1 MMMEVMVGIPF
12 RSAAAGIGIA
22 YYRSNQA
29 FGELFWF
36 GLGGADS
43 GKTKKVCVRVASF
56 LYNIPNR
63 IIIRLDINIEGH
75 RGHSK
80 SRQ

>member
-12 RSAAAGIGIA
+12 RSAAAGVGIA

-36 GLGGADS
+36 GRGADS
-43 GKTKKVCVRVASF
+43 GKTKKSLRACVASFFF

-63 IIIRLDINIEGH
+63 IIIR
-75 RGHSK
+75 
-80 SRQ
+80 SRY